1 MVYGTMPIKPERLPW
16 DNMNLSEPLPRAGMS
31 SVESSSLPSPA
42 PLSKSAAGSPGSRV
56 EQGDQGQR
64 PWVLESHGNWTGSAS
79 YRLRDCVPVSRSPQA
94 SASWFKSRDN
104 IHHKAL
110 QSFVPSDC
118 CKVKSRLVAIKE
130 HFKVEGNGNTTL
142 IPTLIVFHRSHLVI
156 IFW

>member
-1 MVYGTMPIKPERLPW
+1 MEQCQCWRHNKPEHLPETIW
-16 DNMNLSEPLPRAGMS
+16 TFQNRYPELNELRG
-31 SVESSSLPSPA
+31 SSSPQARPCPPS
-42 PLSKSAAGSPGSRV
+42 LLQGLQAAGWSR
-56 EQGDQGQR
+56 ETKDKDR
-64 PWVLESHGNWTGSAS
+64 VLESHGNWTWPCKLPAT
-79 YRLRDCVPVSRSPQA
+79 DCKPVSRSPQA
-94 SASWFKSRDN
+94 SASWFKNRDN

-130 HFKVEGNGNTTL
+130 HFKVEGNENTTL